1 MSKNKKVMSIA
12 IRPELQDELKKFSK
26 RKGLSSSAYIGN
38 LVEQA
43 LKLNPDDDP
52 IVVGKPMD
60 EEVVPVVLKIPSNL
74 VNDYGKLKAWMDVQS
89 NGILK
94 AMTRHLNDQEVS

>member
-12 IRPELQDELKKFSK
+12 IKPELHDELKKLSK
-26 RKGLSSSAYIGN
+26 RKGMSASTYIGN

-43 LKLNPDDDP
+43 LKLNPDDDA
-52 IVVGKPMD
+52 IVVGKPAD
-60 EEVVPVVLKIPSNL
+60 EDVMPVILKVPSSLIDN
-74 VNDYGKLKAWMDVQS
+74 YEKLKNWMDVQS

-94 AMTRHLNDQEVS
+94 AITKNTKD

>member
-12 IRPELQDELKKFSK
+12 ILPELQEELRKLSK
-26 RKGLSSSAYIGN
+26 RKGISASTFVGN

-43 LKLNPDDDP
+43 VKINPDDDP

-60 EEVVPVVLKIPSNL
+60 EDLTPIVLKIPASAIESL
-74 VNDYGKLKAWMDVQS
+74 DKLKSWMDFQS
-89 NGILK
+89 VGIFK
-94 AMTRHLNDQEVS
+94 AVGKQE